1 MSGHCGCL
9 CKWDLPKRGLREFL
23 PGLLLWLYSMVEI
36 ILPYDNQMYFLV
48 VIRICGD
55 TFF

>member
-23 PGLLLWLYSMVEI
+23 PGLLLWLYSLVEI